1 MISYQERISD
11 GGKWR
16 HKGSDETKRKE
27 TKRYTKTIIKR
38 NEIFRATLS
47 C

>member
-16 HKGSDETKRKE
+16 HKGSDETKSSG
-27 TKRYTKTIIKR
+27 TKLREKKLKDIQR
-38 NEIFRATLS
+38 Q
-47 C
+47 